1 MARWFSEQF
10 RKRQGDQVR
19 GYANMVA
26 RAEAD
31 GYIGVCCAL
40 RDADLI
46 QASASIDAPTLV
58 FCGEHDIAT
67 PPEMARQLAS
77 IIPNARLSIIPNAAH
92 ISCVEQ
98 PDLMADQIIN
108 FLREVQIG

>member
-1 MARWFSEQF
+1 MC
-10 RKRQGDQVR
+10 G
-19 GYANMVA
+19 
-26 RAEAD
+26 AD
-31 GYIGVCCAL
+31 CGYIGVCCAL

-46 QASASIDAPTLV
+46 QASASIRQPTLV
-58 FCGEHDIAT
+58 LCGEQDIAT
-67 PPEMARQLAS
+67 PPEMARQLAR

-98 PDLMADQIIN
+98 PDVMAEQIKN